1 MGPIQVVVTDANNLV
16 LEVTPTPSTTVI
28 LDRGIA
34 GPVGPAG
41 PGDVNGPAS
50 ATDNAVARFDG
61 TTGKLIQNSVVLVSD
76 TGAVSGVTDLT
87 ASGAVTLSGG
97 TANGVAYLNGSKV
110 LTTGSALTFDGSNF
124 TIANAGGPRLYFN
137 GDSTSS
143 TYNIFFNTTSN
154 LPRGYVGYEFATDQM
169 PFAVS
174 GNEQMRLTSSL
185 LSVTPGATIQGLT
198 VGRGAGAVST
208 NTAVGAS
215 ALAANTTGAQN
226 TAVGREA
233 LLSNLGGTANSAFGE
248 DALVF
253 NDSGSY
259 NTAHGARALFSNT
272 TASNNTAV
280 GYQAGY
286 SNTTAVGLT
295 AVGFQTLYSNQTGTS
310 YNTGL
315 GFQAGYSNTT
325 GAYNVFIGGYDVTGY
340 SAGFSNTIGASNV
353 AIGNGA
359 LTSNDTASNNTAV
372 GYQAGYTNVTG
383 TNQTFI
389 GNQAG
394 YQTTGNYNT
403 AIGNSAGYN
412 TTSGTWNTFLGVNAG
427 PNSGTASTGSY
438 NVAVGG
444 TALQNMNGAAAN
456 NTAVGYQSL
465 YTNTT
470 ASNNTAVG
478 YQAGYKNTSGTRNTF
493 LGVFTGF
500 EVSTGQSN
508 TYVGYTSGPNGIAST
523 GSYNTAVGDSSLYS
537 NNSGTNNTAV
547 GYQAGYTNS
556 TGQNLVA
563 IGYQAGYTSNANN
576 STYVGYFAGQET
588 TGTLNT
594 FVGVNGV
601 GYKVT
606 TGTKNVIIG
615 GYSGLAAPIS
625 QTGSNNI
632 VLSDGDGNPRAYANS
647 LGNWTFPGTNGSIYI
662 TGSGYTTNPS
672 AMVLGQY
679 TSTRAYI
686 QTPAGGAVEI
696 WDDATNPIAIFQDD
710 RNVTFSGNISVG
722 SAAPTTSGTG
732 ITFPATQS
740 ASSNANTLD
749 DYEEGTFN
757 PVVKGYTTAGTATY
771 SRQQGYYTKIG
782 NRVFINI
789 DLVWTSG
796 TGTGD
801 LYVDGLVFPTSSSGM
816 IKNYAALT
824 DGIALTAG
832 NYIAGGGSGVSSTQ
846 VYIYQSATGTST
858 QLAVPYAAAGQIII
872 SGQYFVD

>member
-198 VGRGAGAVST
+198 VGRGAGAVAT

-272 TASNNTAV
+272 
-280 GYQAGY
+280 
-286 SNTTAVGLT
+286 
-295 AVGFQTLYSNQTGTS
+295 
-310 YNTGL
+310 
-315 GFQAGYSNTT
+315 
-325 GAYNVFIGGYDVTGY
+325 
-340 SAGFSNTIGASNV
+340 
-353 AIGNGA
+353 
-359 LTSNDTASNNTAV
+359 TASNNTAV